1 LPRVKTP
8 RIKSAVLSSTKLER
22 KIKMT
27 ILVFLGSLMAGMFI
41 GMPIAFA
48 LLTAAVALMFQQD
61 MFESQIIAQNLI
73 NGTTSFTLMAVP
85 FFLLA
90 GEVMNVGG
98 LSKRIVKVALVLV
111 GHHRGGLGYVA
122 IVASC
127 LLASLSGSAVAD
139 AAALAT
145 LLVPMM
151 KSAGHS
157 RGQSCGL
164 VAAGGIIGPI
174 IPPSIPFILFGV
186 AGGVSISK
194 LFLAGIFPGIMMGA
208 GLAFTWWFVTRNDE
222 MTMHDKQSASDFFD
236 ALKEGIW
243 ALFLPGIIIFGLKF
257 GIFTPTEAAVVAA
270 VYSLFVAIFIY
281 KELKITQVFDVL
293 VTATKSTGVVMFLVA
308 AALVAAWL
316 ITVADLPEQMVQ
328 LLKPLMGNQTVLLL
342 AIVVILFAVGCVMD
356 LSPIIL
362 ILTPVLLPVAR
373 QAGINEIYFGVIFI
387 VCGSVGL
394 ITPPVGTVLN
404 VVAGATRSSMT
415 QVIKGVG
422 PFLLSHMIVL
432 LLMVFFPALVI
443 VPAKWFGG
451 Y

>member
-1 LPRVKTP
+1 
-8 RIKSAVLSSTKLER
+8 
-22 KIKMT
+22 MT
-27 ILVFLGSLMAGMFI
+27 ILVFLGALATGMFI

-48 LLTAAVALMFQQD
+48 LLLAAVALMFQQD
-61 MFESQIIAQNLI
+61 MFDSQIIAQNLI

-98 LSKRIVKVALVLV
+98 LSKRIVRVALALV
-111 GHHRGGLGYVA
+111 GHRKGGLGYVT

-151 KSAGHS
+151 ISAGHR
-157 RGQSCGL
+157 RGQACGL

-186 AGGVSISK
+186 SGGVSISK
-194 LFLAGIFPGIMMGA
+194 LFLAGIVPGILMGA
-208 GLAFTWWFVTRNDE
+208 GLAFTWWYVSRHDDVAV
-222 MTMHDKQSASDFFD
+222 HDKQSWSDVLA

-243 ALFLPGIIIFGLKF
+243 ALFLPAIIIFGLKF

-270 VYSLFVAIFIY
+270 VYSMFVAIVIY
-281 KELKITQVFDVL
+281 KELKFTQIFDVL
-293 VTATKSTGVVMFLVA
+293 VTATKSTGIVMFLVA
-308 AALVAAWL
+308 AALAAAWL
-316 ITVADLPEQMVQ
+316 ITIADLPGQMVE
-328 LLKPLMGNQTVLLL
+328 LLKPLMGNQTLLLL
-342 AIVVILFAVGCVMD
+342 AIVAILFAVGCVMD

-387 VCGSVGL
+387 VCGSIGL

-404 VVAGATRSSMT
+404 VVAGATKSNMT
-415 QVIKGVG
+415 QVVRGVA
-422 PFLLSHMIVL
+422 PFLLSHSIVL
-432 LLMVFFPALVI
+432 LLMIFFPALVI

-451 Y
+451 

>member
-1 LPRVKTP
+1 
-8 RIKSAVLSSTKLER
+8 
-22 KIKMT
+22 MT
-27 ILVFLGSLMAGMFI
+27 ILVFLGALASGMLI

-48 LLTAAVALMFQQD
+48 LLLAAVALMFQQD
-61 MFESQIIAQNLI
+61 MFDAQIIAQNLI

-90 GEVMNVGG
+90 GEVMNAGG
-98 LSKRIVKVALVLV
+98 LSKRIVKVALALV
-111 GHHRGGLGYVA
+111 GHRKGGLGYVA

-151 KSAGHS
+151 VSAGHG
-157 RGQSCGL
+157 RGQACGL

-186 AGGVSISK
+186 SGGVSISK
-194 LFLAGIFPGIMMGA
+194 LFLAGIVPGLLMGI
-208 GLAFTWWFVTRNDE
+208 GLAFTWWYVSRND
-222 MTMHDKQSASDFFD
+222 TALVHDKQSWADVGN

-243 ALFLPGIIIFGLKF
+243 ALFLPAIIIFGLKF

-270 VYSLFVAIFIY
+270 VYSLFVAIVIY
-281 KELKITQVFDVL
+281 RELKVSQIFDVL
-293 VTATKSTGVVMFLVA
+293 VTATKSTGIVMYLVA
-308 AALVAAWL
+308 SALAAAWL
-316 ITVADLPEQMVQ
+316 ITIADLPGQMVE
-328 LLKPLMGNQTVLLL
+328 LLKPLMGNQTLLLL
-342 AIVVILFAVGCVMD
+342 AMIAILFAVGCVMD

-362 ILTPVLLPVAR
+362 ILTPVLLPVAK

-387 VCGSVGL
+387 VCGSIGL

-404 VVAGATRSSMT
+404 VVAGATKSSMT
-415 QVIKGVG
+415 QVVRGVA
-422 PFLLSHMIVL
+422 PFLLSHSLVL
-432 LLMVFFPALVI
+432 LLMIFFPALVI

-451 Y
+451 

>member
-1 LPRVKTP
+1 
-8 RIKSAVLSSTKLER
+8 
-22 KIKMT
+22 MT
-27 ILVFLGSLMAGMFI
+27 ILIFLGALMGCMFI

-48 LLTAAVALMFQQD
+48 LLGAAVALMVQQD
-61 MFESQIIAQNLI
+61 MFDSQIIAQNLI

-90 GEVMNVGG
+90 GEVMNAGG
-98 LSKRIVKVALVLV
+98 LSKRIVKVALALV
-111 GHHRGGLGYVA
+111 GHRKGGLGYVA
-122 IVASC
+122 IVASV

-151 KSAGHS
+151 VAAGHNQ
-157 RGQSCGL
+157 GQSCGL

-194 LFLAGIFPGIMMGA
+194 LFLAGIVPGILMGL
-208 GLAFTWWFVTRNDE
+208 GLACTWWLVSRND
-222 MTMHDKQSASDFFD
+222 TAQVHKKQSWSDVMV

-270 VYSLFVAIFIY
+270 VYSLFVAIVIY
-281 KELKITQVFDVL
+281 RELKINQVFEVL
-293 VTATKSTGVVMFLVA
+293 VTATKSTGIVMFLVA
-308 AALVAAWL
+308 AALAAAWL
-316 ITVADLPEQMVQ
+316 ITIADLPGEMVE
-328 LLKPLMGNQTVLLL
+328 LLQPLMGNQTLLLL
-342 AIVVILFAVGCVMD
+342 AMIAILFAVGCVMD

-362 ILTPVLLPVAR
+362 ILTPVLLPVAK
-373 QAGINEIYFGVIFI
+373 QAGINEVYFGVIFV
-387 VCGSVGL
+387 VCGSIGL

-404 VVAGATRSSMT
+404 VVAGATRSNMT
-415 QVIKGVG
+415 QVIKGVA
-422 PFLLSHMIVL
+422 PFLLSHMIIL
-432 LLMVFFPALVI
+432 TLMILFPALVI
-443 VPAKWFGG
+443 APAKWFGG
-451 Y
+451 

>member
-1 LPRVKTP
+1 
-8 RIKSAVLSSTKLER
+8 
-22 KIKMT
+22 MT
-27 ILVFLGSLMAGMFI
+27 ILIFLAALACGMFI

-48 LLTAAVALMFQQD
+48 LLLSAVALMFQQD
-61 MFESQIIAQNLI
+61 MFDSQIIAQNLI

-111 GHHRGGLGYVA
+111 GHVKGGLGYVTIIA
-122 IVASC
+122 AC

-151 KSAGHS
+151 QAAGHS
-157 RGQSCGL
+157 RGQACGL

-194 LFLAGIFPGIMMGA
+194 LFLAGIAPGLYMGV
-208 GLAFTWWFVTRNDE
+208 GLAFTWWYITRHDE
-222 MTMHDKQSASDFFD
+222 VKVHERQSAKIFMA
-236 ALKEGIW
+236 ALLEGAW
-243 ALFLPGIIIFGLKF
+243 ALGLPAIIIFGLKF
-257 GIFTPTEAAVVAA
+257 GVFTPTEAAVVAA
-270 VYSLFVAIFIY
+270 VYAMFVAIFIY
-281 KELKITQVFDVL
+281 KELKISQIFEVL
-293 VTATKSTGVVMFLVA
+293 VAATRSTGVVMFLVA
-308 AALVAAWL
+308 AALVAAWM
-316 ITVADLPEQMVQ
+316 ITIADLPGQMVT
-328 LLKPLMGNQTVLLL
+328 LLQPLMGNQTLLLL
-342 AIVVILFAVGCVMD
+342 AIVAILFAVGCVMD

-387 VCGSVGL
+387 VCGSIGL

-404 VVAGATRSSMT
+404 VVAGATKSSMM
-415 QVIKGVG
+415 QVVRGVS
-422 PFLLSHMIVL
+422 PFLISHTIVL
-432 LLMVFFPALVI
+432 LIMIFFPALVI

>member
-1 LPRVKTP
+1 
-8 RIKSAVLSSTKLER
+8 
-22 KIKMT
+22 MT
-27 ILVFLGSLMAGMFI
+27 ILIFLAALAGGMFI

-48 LLTAAVALMFQQD
+48 LLGAAVALMFNLD
-61 MFESQIIAQNLI
+61 MFDAQIMAQNLI

-90 GEVMNVGG
+90 GEVMNAGG
-98 LSKRIVKVALVLV
+98 LSKRIVKIALALV
-111 GHHRGGLGYVA
+111 GHKRGGLGYVA
-122 IVASC
+122 IVASV

-151 KSAGHS
+151 VSAGHS
-157 RGQSCGL
+157 QGQSCGL
-164 VAAGGIIGPI
+164 VSAGGIIGPI

-194 LFLAGIFPGIMMGA
+194 LFLAGIVPGILMGG
-208 GLAFTWWFVTRNDE
+208 GLAFTWWFLNRKSN
-222 MTMHDKQSASDFFD
+222 
-236 ALKEGIW
+236 LKIAEKAAPGEFKAAMREGIW
-243 ALFLPGIIIFGLKF
+243 ALMLPAIIIFGLKF

-270 VYSLFVAIFIY
+270 VYALFVAVCIY
-281 KELKITQVFDVL
+281 RELKIGQLFDVF

-308 AALVAAWL
+308 SALTAAWL
-316 ITVADLPEQMVQ
+316 ITIADLPGEMVE
-328 LLKPLMGNQTVLLL
+328 LLQPLMGSPTLLLL
-342 AIVVILFAVGCVMD
+342 AMIAILFAVGCVMD

-362 ILTPVLLPVAR
+362 ILTPVLLPVAK

-387 VCGSVGL
+387 VCGSIGL

-404 VVAGATRSSMT
+404 VVAGATRSDMT
-415 QVIKGVG
+415 RVVKGVA
-422 PFLLSHMIVL
+422 PFLVSHSIVL
-432 LLMVFFPALVI
+432 ILLIFFPALVTE
-443 VPAKWFGG
+443 PARWIGG

>member
-1 LPRVKTP
+1 
-8 RIKSAVLSSTKLER
+8 
-22 KIKMT
+22 MT
-27 ILVFLGSLMAGMFI
+27 IIVFLGALASGMFI

-48 LLTAAVALMFQQD
+48 LLLAAVALMFQQD
-61 MFESQIIAQNLI
+61 MFDAQIIAQNLI

-98 LSKRIVKVALVLV
+98 LSKRIVKVALALV
-111 GHHRGGLGYVA
+111 GHRKGGLGYVA
-122 IVASC
+122 IVASV

-151 KSAGHS
+151 VSAGHG

-186 AGGVSISK
+186 SGGVSISK
-194 LFLAGIFPGIMMGA
+194 LFLAGIVPGILMGL
-208 GLAFTWWFVTRNDE
+208 GLAFTWWFVSRND
-222 MTMHDKQSASDFFD
+222 TAQVHDKQSWSDVLI

-243 ALFLPGIIIFGLKF
+243 ALFLPAIIIFGLKF

-270 VYSLFVAIFIY
+270 VYSMFVAIVIY
-281 KELKITQVFDVL
+281 RELRVSQIFEVL
-293 VTATKSTGVVMFLVA
+293 VTATKSTGIVMFLVA
-308 AALVAAWL
+308 SALAAAWL
-316 ITVADLPEQMVQ
+316 ITIADLPGQMVE
-328 LLKPLMGNQTVLLL
+328 LLQPLMGNQTLLLL
-342 AIVVILFAVGCVMD
+342 AMIAILFAVGCVMD

-362 ILTPVLLPVAR
+362 ILTPVLLPVAK
-373 QAGINEIYFGVIFI
+373 QAGINEIYFGVIFV
-387 VCGSVGL
+387 VCGSIGL

-404 VVAGATRSSMT
+404 VVAGATKSNMT
-415 QVIKGVG
+415 TVVRGVS
-422 PFLLSHMIVL
+422 PFLLSHSIVL
-432 LLMVFFPALVI
+432 LLMIFFPALVI

-451 Y
+451 

>member
-1 LPRVKTP
+1 
-8 RIKSAVLSSTKLER
+8 
-22 KIKMT
+22 MT
-27 ILVFLGSLMAGMFI
+27 ILIFLAALGGGMII

-48 LLTAAVALMFQQD
+48 LLAAAVALMFQQD
-61 MFESQIIAQNLI
+61 MLDSQIIAQNLI

-98 LSKRIVKVALVLV
+98 LSKRIVKVALALV
-111 GHHRGGLGYVA
+111 GHVKGGLGYVTIIA
-122 IVASC
+122 AC
-127 LLASLSGSAVAD
+127 LIASLSGSAVAD

-151 KSAGHS
+151 QSAGHS

-194 LFLAGIFPGIMMGA
+194 LFLAGIVPGIMMGV
-208 GLAFTWWFVTRNDE
+208 GLAFTWWFVTRNDD
-222 MTMHDKQSASDFFD
+222 TKVHAKQPASEFYA
-236 ALKEGIW
+236 ALRDGAW
-243 ALFLPGIIIFGLKF
+243 ALMLPAIIIVGLKF

-270 VYSLFVAIFIY
+270 VYALFVAIFIY
-281 KELKITQVFDVL
+281 KELKLTQVFDVL
-293 VTATKSTGVVMFLVA
+293 VAATRSTGVVMFLVA
-308 AALVAAWL
+308 AAMAAAWL
-316 ITVADLPEQMVQ
+316 ITIADLPGQMVEF
-328 LLKPLMGNQTVLLL
+328 LKPLMGNQTLLML
-342 AIVVILFAVGCVMD
+342 AIMAILFAVGCVMD

-362 ILTPVLLPVAR
+362 ILTPVLLPVAK
-373 QAGINEIYFGVIFI
+373 QAGINEIYFGVVFI
-387 VCGSVGL
+387 VCGSIGL

-404 VVAGATRSSMT
+404 VVAGATKSNMT
-415 QVIKGVG
+415 QVIKGVS
-422 PFLLSHMIVL
+422 PFLLSHIIVL
-432 LLMVFFPALVI
+432 LLLVFFPALVI

>member
-1 LPRVKTP
+1 MIFL
-8 RIKSAVLSSTKLER
+8 SALA
-22 KIKMT
+22 
-27 ILVFLGSLMAGMFI
+27 AGMII

-48 LLTAAVALMFQQD
+48 LLLAAVALMFQQN
-61 MFESQIIAQNLI
+61 MFDSQIIAQNLI

-111 GHHRGGLGYVA
+111 GHVKGGLGYVTIIA
-122 IVASC
+122 AC

-151 KSAGHS
+151 AAAGHE
-157 RGQSCGL
+157 RGQACGL

-194 LFLAGIFPGIMMGA
+194 LFLAGIFPGLYMGA
-208 GLAFTWWFVTRNDE
+208 GLAIAWWYVTRNDKVQVHE
-222 MTMHDKQSASDFFD
+222 KQSLKVFLVAI
-236 ALKEGIW
+236 KEGLW
-243 ALFLPGIIIFGLKF
+243 ALGLPGIIIFGLKF
-257 GIFTPTEAAVVAA
+257 GVFTPTEAAVVAA
-270 VYSLFVAIFIY
+270 VYALFVAIVIY
-281 KELKITQVFDVL
+281 RELKITQIFDVL
-293 VTATKSTGVVMFLVA
+293 VAATRSTGVVMFLIA

-316 ITVADLPEQMVQ
+316 ITIADLPGQMVE
-328 LLKPLMGNQTVLLL
+328 LLKPLMGSPTLLLL
-342 AIVVILFAVGCVMD
+342 AIMAILFAVGCVMD
-356 LSPIIL
+356 LAPIIL
-362 ILTPVLLPVAR
+362 ILTPVLLPVAK
-373 QAGINEIYFGVIFI
+373 QAGINEIYFGVVFI
-387 VCGSVGL
+387 VCGSIGL

-404 VVAGATRSSMT
+404 VVAGATNSTMT
-415 QVIKGVG
+415 KVVKGVS
-422 PFLLSHMIVL
+422 PFLLAHVIVL
-432 LLMVFFPALVI
+432 LLMIFFPALVT
-443 VPAKWFGG
+443 VPAKWF

>member
-1 LPRVKTP
+1 
-8 RIKSAVLSSTKLER
+8 
-22 KIKMT
+22 MT
-27 ILVFLGSLMAGMFI
+27 ILVFLGALASGMLI

-48 LLTAAVALMFQQD
+48 LLLAAVALMVQQD
-61 MFESQIIAQNLI
+61 MFDAQIIAQNLI

-98 LSKRIVKVALVLV
+98 LSKRIVRVALALV
-111 GHHRGGLGYVA
+111 GHRKGGLGYVA

-151 KSAGHS
+151 VSAGHG
-157 RGQSCGL
+157 RGQACGL

-186 AGGVSISK
+186 SGGVSISK
-194 LFLAGIFPGIMMGA
+194 LFLAGIVPGILMGA
-208 GLAFTWWFVTRNDE
+208 GLAFTWWYVSRHDDA
-222 MTMHDKQSASDFFD
+222 MVHDKQSWADVGA

-243 ALFLPGIIIFGLKF
+243 ALFLPAIIIFGLKF

-270 VYSLFVAIFIY
+270 VYSLFVAIVIY
-281 KELKITQVFDVL
+281 RELKVSQIFDVL
-293 VTATKSTGVVMFLVA
+293 VTATKSTGIVMYLVA
-308 AALVAAWL
+308 SALAAAWL
-316 ITVADLPEQMVQ
+316 ITIADLPGQMVE
-328 LLKPLMGNQTVLLL
+328 LLKPLMGNQTLLLL
-342 AIVVILFAVGCVMD
+342 AIVAILFAVGCVMD

-362 ILTPVLLPVAR
+362 ILTPVLLPVAK

-387 VCGSVGL
+387 VCGSIGL

-404 VVAGATRSSMT
+404 VVAGATKSNMT
-415 QVIKGVG
+415 QVVRGVA
-422 PFLLSHMIVL
+422 PFLLSHSLVL
-432 LLMVFFPALVI
+432 LLMIFFPALVI

-451 Y
+451 

>member
-1 LPRVKTP
+1 
-8 RIKSAVLSSTKLER
+8 
-22 KIKMT
+22 MT
-27 ILVFLGSLMAGMFI
+27 ILIFLGALVGCMII
-41 GMPIAFA
+41 GMPISFA
-48 LLTAAVALMFQQD
+48 LLGAAVGLMLHLD
-61 MFESQIIAQNLI
+61 MFDSQIIAQNLI

-90 GEVMNVGG
+90 GEVMNAGG
-98 LSKRIVKVALVLV
+98 LSKRIVKVALALV
-111 GHHRGGLGYVA
+111 GHRKGGLGYVA
-122 IVASC
+122 IVASV

-151 KSAGHS
+151 VSAGHG

-194 LFLAGIFPGIMMGA
+194 LFLAGIVPGILMGM
-208 GLAFTWWFVTRNDE
+208 GLAFTWWWVSRHDSAQV
-222 MTMHDKQSASDFFD
+222 HDKQSWADVMA

-243 ALFLPGIIIFGLKF
+243 ALFLPAIIIFGLKF

-270 VYSLFVAIFIY
+270 VYSLFVAIVIY
-281 KELKITQVFDVL
+281 RELKIGQVFDVL
-293 VTATKSTGVVMFLVA
+293 VAATKSTGIVMFLVA
-308 AALVAAWL
+308 AALTAAWL
-316 ITVADLPEQMVQ
+316 ITIADLPGEMVE
-328 LLKPLMGNQTVLLL
+328 LLKPLMGNQTLLML
-342 AIVVILFAVGCVMD
+342 AMIAILFAVGCVMD

-373 QAGINEIYFGVIFI
+373 QAGINEIYFGVIFV
-387 VCGSVGL
+387 VCGSIGL

-404 VVAGATRSSMT
+404 VVAGATKSNMT
-415 QVIKGVG
+415 QVVKGVA
-422 PFLLSHMIVL
+422 PFLLSHLVILTL
-432 LLMVFFPALVI
+432 LILFPALVI
-443 VPAKWFGG
+443 VPAKWFGS
-451 Y
+451 

>member
-1 LPRVKTP
+1 
-8 RIKSAVLSSTKLER
+8 
-22 KIKMT
+22 MT
-27 ILVFLGSLMAGMFI
+27 ILIFLSALAAGMII

-48 LLTAAVALMFQQD
+48 LLLAAVALMFQQD
-61 MFESQIIAQNLI
+61 LFDSQIIAQNLI

-98 LSKRIVKVALVLV
+98 LSKRIVRVALAIV
-111 GHHRGGLGYVA
+111 GHVKGGLGYVTIIA
-122 IVASC
+122 AC

-151 KSAGHS
+151 QSAGHS

-186 AGGVSISK
+186 SGGVSISK
-194 LFLAGIFPGIMMGA
+194 LFLAGIVPGIVMGL
-208 GLAFTWWFVTRNDE
+208 GLAFTWWFVTR
-222 MTMHDKQSASDFFD
+222 HDDMKTHERQSPSEIAD
-236 ALKEGIW
+236 AFKEGIW
-243 ALFLPGIIIFGLKF
+243 ALFLPAIIIFGLKF

-270 VYSLFVAIFIY
+270 VYALFVAIFIY
-281 KELKITQVFDVL
+281 KELKVSQVFEVL
-293 VTATKSTGVVMFLVA
+293 VAATRSTGVVMFLVA
-308 AALVAAWL
+308 AALAAAWL
-316 ITVADLPEQMVQ
+316 ITIADLPGQMVT
-328 LLKPLMGNQTVLLL
+328 LLQPLMGNQTLLML
-342 AIVVILFAVGCVMD
+342 AIMAILFAVGCVMD

-362 ILTPVLLPVAR
+362 ILTPVLLPVAK
-373 QAGINEIYFGVIFI
+373 QAGINEIYFGVMFV
-387 VCGSVGL
+387 VCGSIGL

-404 VVAGATRSSMT
+404 VVAGATKTSMMG
-415 QVIKGVG
+415 VVKGVG
-422 PFLLSHMIVL
+422 PFLLSHTICL
-432 LLMVFFPALVI
+432 LLMLFFPALVM

-451 Y
+451 